1 MDQIDVRILDR
12 DYRLAVSPEDK
23 PRLIEAAQAVD
34 ERMRALREAGRVSGT
49 DRIAVMAALQLADE
63 LIGLR
68 AAVQPAPDA
77 EASKRVRRL
86 TETIDEALKRQESL
100 F

>member
-12 DYRLAVSPEDK
+12 DYRLAVASEDK
-23 PRLIEAAQAVD
+23 ERLIDAARAVD
-34 ERMRALREAGRVSGT
+34 ERMRAVRDAGRVTGT

-63 LIGLR
+63 LVELR
-68 AAVQPAPDA
+68 AAGHSGSSA
-77 EASKRVRRL
+77 EANKRVRRMS
-86 TETIDEALKRQESL
+86 EVIDDALKRQESL

>member
-23 PRLIEAAQAVD
+23 PRLIEAARAVD

-68 AAVQPAPDA
+68 ATAQPAPDA